1 MNLAF
6 LTSITFGLGLAG
18 LMYNLTGRPRRNLLQ
33 RVAVSFTPS
42 KEVTKEGVFSRL
54 LLDSAKRL
62 KLARSSR
69 ARAALFE
76 LPEVLDLLVVC
87 LRAGGGVYQALQTV
101 VPRASGE
108 LAKELSRILLAVQYG
123 SSLSKEIL
131 RLSDALPHPQFA
143 ELSNKVIL
151 SLVRGTSLAKM
162 LEDQSQSVRAEIKN
176 QLLRQAGRN
185 ETRMLVPLVFLILPV
200 TVLFAIYPSL
210 KLLNFGFI

>member
-1 MNLAF
+1 MQRVSFSFMPAKEAVEERALNRFFAV
-6 LTSITFGLGLAG
+6 GA
-18 LMYNLTGRPRRNLLQ
+18 RNLNI
-33 RVAVSFTPS
+33 
-42 KEVTKEGVFSRL
+42 
-54 LLDSAKRL
+54 
-62 KLARSSR
+62 ARSSR
-69 ARAALFE
+69 ATAAIFE

-108 LAKELSRILLAVQYG
+108 LAKELSKILLAVTYG
-123 SSLSKEIL
+123 SSLSNEIR
-131 RLSDALPHPQFA
+131 RLPEALPHPQFA

-162 LEDQSQSVRAEIKN
+162 LEDQAQSVRSEIKN
-176 QLLRQAGRN
+176 QLLVQAGKN

-210 KLLNFGFI
+210 KLLNFSYI